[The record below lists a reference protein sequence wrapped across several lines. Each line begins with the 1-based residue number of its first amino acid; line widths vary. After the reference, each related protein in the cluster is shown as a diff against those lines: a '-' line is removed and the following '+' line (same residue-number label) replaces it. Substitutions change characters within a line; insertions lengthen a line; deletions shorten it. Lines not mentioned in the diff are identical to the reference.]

1 MYSIIFTDIDGTLLH
16 DDLTI
21 GKDTISA
28 LSRATEKGIITALC
42 SGRYMK
48 SLDRIE
54 NMTGLKMMKIAFN
67 GALVEHK
74 GRLIRDIRIS
84 KKAFEKAVGF
94 LKGKTEAIIAFTPS
108 SYAIMADSFWVNE
121 QYRILGEYGIE
132 MDLSDHEKVCEV
144 AGDAPCKLLA
154 KDNDHSKIA
163 RLKTELG
170 NLLEG
175 EAEVFS
181 SFPNNIEIIPAGID
195 KGSALEAVSELLSIP
210 LSQMIAF
217 GDWDNDAPMLRAAGM
232 GICMANGSPYA
243 KESADMITA
252 SNNEDGIDKALH
264 KLGI

>member
-1 MYSIIFTDIDGTLLH
+1 
-16 DDLTI
+16 
-21 GKDTISA
+21 
-28 LSRATEKGIITALC
+28 
-42 SGRYMK
+42 MK

-54 NMTGLKMMKIAFN
+54 SMTGLKMMKIAFN

-210 LSQMIAF
+210 LSPWASIRSRADRKRCRNSMMEH
-217 GDWDNDAPMLRAAGM
+217 APLPVLPSQRMRRSLTRRSSTAATSAM
-232 GICMANGSPYA
+232 PTTCLTISSMCCKRWEKAQAMFPIMSSPSMRSGSRWR
-243 KESADMITA
+243 
-252 SNNEDGIDKALH
+252 NEDSVFLQ
-264 KLGI
+264 

>member
-1 MYSIIFTDIDGTLLH
+1 MR
-16 DDLTI
+16 
-21 GKDTISA
+21 KQ
-28 LSRATEKGIITALC
+28 
-42 SGRYMK
+42 
-48 SLDRIE
+48 
-54 NMTGLKMMKIAFN
+54 
-67 GALVEHK
+67 
-74 GRLIRDIRIS
+74 
-84 KKAFEKAVGF
+84 
-94 LKGKTEAIIAFTPS
+94 P
-108 SYAIMADSFWVNE
+108 ADSFWVNE

-252 SNNEDGIDKALH
+252 SNNEDGIDKALY